1 MIICDTNIILE
12 LFKNK
17 EDSIEKFKNIGTE
30 NLSISA
36 ITVGEFYFGALDK
49 RELQQ
54 ILKHLLNYEIL
65 NLTPEITL
73 IFLEL
78 MKKFSLSHRP
88 FIGDMLIAATALYF
102 DYPLLTL
109 NVKDFQYIPNLRLAK

>member
-1 MIICDTNIILE
+1 
-12 LFKNK
+12 
-17 EDSIEKFKNIGTE
+17 
-30 NLSISA
+30 
-36 ITVGEFYFGALDK
+36 VGEFYFGALDK

>member
-1 MIICDTNIILE
+1 
-12 LFKNK
+12 
-17 EDSIEKFKNIGTE
+17 
-30 NLSISA
+30 
-36 ITVGEFYFGALDK
+36 
-49 RELQQ
+49 
-54 ILKHLLNYEIL
+54 
-65 NLTPEITL
+65 
-73 IFLEL
+73 